1 MVVCAYYSAEEFYHI
16 SHDVDE
22 ELRMFLGRVLKP
34 CIKTASSLSLWS
46 PTDSVISVCQTVFFK
61 LVKLAFGKDALDRAF
76 SRSAK
81 NNNSIRKFA

>member
-1 MVVCAYYSAEEFYHI
+1 MVVCADYSAEEFYHI

-22 ELRMFLGRVLKP
+22 ELRMFLGRVPKP

-46 PTDSVISVCQTVFFK
+46 PTDCHKCVSNCFFK
-61 LVKLAFGKDALDRAF
+61 LVKLAFGKDALDQAF